1 MDDKGCNDDDDCNN
15 GEWEV
20 PNYHKKKAQR
30 KNRPNRPQQQQDG
43 PRYTVIV
50 KPTTAMKITNVDS
63 WLLWSTFR
71 KLLKSPCESDQLG
84 YTVNNRNNF
93 IAITVQTEHH
103 AEDLMALKEL
113 PTEDPNKTIQVT
125 VYRST
130 TGSQPRGII
139 HGVSPGD
146 AARGIVDNAIADYH
160 DIIHSRPLG
169 KNGTYLITFEG
180 RGIPRS
186 IRLFGKYHTVFPYK
200 PTAVI
205 CLQCHELGHM
215 TTVCTGKQRCK
226 SCGEIHPTNQPCQGK
241 YCPNC
246 RKTGHTVFEAEA
258 CRARNRADDK
268 LQKRA
273 AAGRRNY
280 NSGVVTAAKGR
291 TSARATFKP
300 DDFPSLPIQRLHHQ
314 PKRDTETSYSQVLA
328 PKAMNTDVSHIGP
341 PTNISS
347 RMAVELA
354 QLKES
359 SRKLLEK
366 IQQLEVKYE
375 KQLRQEQE
383 EARKAQ
389 AKTKAESD
397 RKRRQEA
404 EHQIRVEQQK
414 ADEARRRAQRC
425 AVTYEQVIERK
436 RKEAEA
442 ATAKATSAHGARA
455 SAPTQQDRKE
465 LFPPNAPLSQDS
477 TPISGCLP
485 GSPLSGEHL
494 LQLVESRLQKWQ
506 QQLQQQLQQQQQ
518 VMMQQMQQQLQ
529 LMFTQPGQGPA
540 APAQ

>member
-1 MDDKGCNDDDDCNN
+1 MATAVECGSSVNQVGTSNMETDAITPPSLTSDCEARRLRESSVAKKRKGEDLTQADMFLDAKGEKMDDNGCNDDDDCNS
-15 GEWEV
+15 GEWQV

-63 WLLWSTFR
+63 WLLRSTFR
-71 KLLKSPCESDQLG
+71 NLLKSPCETDQLG

-93 IAITVQTEHH
+93 IAITAQTEHH
-103 AEDLMALKEL
+103 AEGLMALKEL

-139 HGVSPGD
+139 HGVSAGG
-146 AARGIVDNAIADYH
+146 AERGIVDNAIADYH

-169 KNGTYLITFEG
+169 KNGTYIITFEG

-186 IRLFGKYHTVFPYK
+186 IRLFGRYHTVFPYK

-215 TTVCTGKQRCK
+215 TTVCTGKQQCK

-258 CRARNRADDK
+258 CQARNRADHK
-268 LQKRA
+268 FQKRA
-273 AAGRRNY
+273 AAGRHNY

-291 TSARATFKP
+291 SSARATFKS
-300 DDFPSLPIQRLHHQ
+300 DDFPCLPTQRLHHQ

-341 PTNISS
+341 PTNNSS

-359 SRKLLEK
+359 SRQILEK

-404 EHQIRVEQQK
+404 EHQIRVEQ
-414 ADEARRRAQRC
+414 
-425 AVTYEQVIERK
+425 
-436 RKEAEA
+436 
-442 ATAKATSAHGARA
+442 
-455 SAPTQQDRKE
+455 
-465 LFPPNAPLSQDS
+465 
-477 TPISGCLP
+477 
-485 GSPLSGEHL
+485 
-494 LQLVESRLQKWQ
+494 
-506 QQLQQQLQQQQQ
+506 
-518 VMMQQMQQQLQ
+518 
-529 LMFTQPGQGPA
+529 
-540 APAQ
+540 